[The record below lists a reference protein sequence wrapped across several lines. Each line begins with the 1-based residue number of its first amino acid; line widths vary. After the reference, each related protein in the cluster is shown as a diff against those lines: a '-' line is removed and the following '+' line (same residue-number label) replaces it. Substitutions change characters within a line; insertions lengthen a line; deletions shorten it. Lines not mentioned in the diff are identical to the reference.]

1 MVAPK
6 KERLKQAETDY
17 SETMRQLNEKRA
29 MLKMVEDRLALLTK
43 KFTDATD
50 QKQQLEYQ
58 VSFYLLNYYKFY
70 VIYFYAYNSF
80 GI

>member
-58 VSFYLLNYYKFY
+58 V
-70 VIYFYAYNSF
+70 
-80 GI
+80 